1 MELDSLTNVLTDVL
15 VIGGGG
21 AGLRAA
27 IEAKTSGAST
37 LIVSKTRVGYG
48 CNTAISAGGIAA
60 ATGWTDNRDNSQL
73 HLQDTLVAGHFLS
86 DHILAEVVSSN
97 IPLELNNLSEFGV
110 HFMKEAGRTY
120 VGLTPG
126 HTYPRN
132 VRGERS
138 FGQDFTLPLRTY
150 ALGIGVKI
158 AEGISIS
165 HLLESND
172 RVIGAVGVDRR
183 GQIIILQSKAV
194 ILATGGAG
202 QLYMNTDN
210 HSSATGDGYALAY
223 ELGLSLKDMEFVQFY
238 PTALGR
244 LGKML
249 ISYEMLVFRWGATLR
264 NSLGED
270 ILDKCGLKDPILARR
285 DKIAQA
291 VFLEVLEGRSVGGGV
306 LMDLTTIP
314 KDRVVAGLP
323 PWIPKGRENFIV
335 APTSHFFMGGVKIN
349 HQAQTER
356 DGLWAAGEVCSG
368 VHGANRLG
376 GNALAEVFVFGSI
389 AGKQAAAQAKK
400 VPQAAIPPGQL
411 AKALADLKLLVSS
424 SGGESEK
431 EVREEIKKIMWLNAG
446 IIREKCRLESALEK
460 ISALRHVMHL
470 IAVKDARELQRVLEL
485 RSRLIVSEIVCRA
498 SLAREE
504 SRGCHFRSDFPQ
516 ENNSDWLKNIVITRR
531 GDNMKFSLRPVKLLS
546 CPE

>member
-1 MELDSLTNVLTDVL
+1 MELDSINNVLTDVL

-27 IEAKTSGAST
+27 IEARKSGASV

-60 ATGWTDNRDNSQL
+60 AVGDTDNRDNSQI
-73 HLQDTLVAGHFLS
+73 HLQDTLAAGHFVN
-86 DHILAEVVSSN
+86 DYILAEVVSSD
-97 IPLELNNLSEFGV
+97 IPRELDNLSKFGV
-110 HFMKEAGRTY
+110 LFMKEAGRTY

-138 FGQDFTLPLRTY
+138 FGQDFTLPLHNY

-158 AEGISIS
+158 AEGMSIS
-165 HLLESND
+165 HLLESSG
-172 RVIGAVGVDRR
+172 RVVGAIGVDRR

-194 ILATGGAG
+194 ILAAGGAG

-210 HSSATGDGYALAY
+210 YGGATGDGYALAY
-223 ELGLSLKDMEFVQFY
+223 DLGLSLQDMEFVQFY

-270 ILDKCGLKDPILARR
+270 ILDKYDLKDPVQARR

-314 KDRVVAGLP
+314 EDRVVTGLP
-323 PWIPKGRENFIV
+323 PWIPKDRENFIV

-349 HQAQTER
+349 HQAETER
-356 DGLWAAGEVCSG
+356 EGLWAAGEVCSG

-389 AGKQAAAQAKK
+389 AGKQAAAQAAK
-400 VPQAAIPPGQL
+400 VPQAAVPPGQL
-411 AKALADLKLLVSS
+411 GEALADLKSLVAS
-424 SGGESEK
+424 SGKESEK
-431 EVREEIKKIMWLNAG
+431 EMRQELKKIMWLNAG
-446 IIREKCRLESALEK
+446 IIREKYRLENALGKLSALK
-460 ISALRHVMHL
+460 HVMHL
-470 IAVKDARELQRVLEL
+470 VATKDARELQRVLEL
-485 RSRLIVSEIVCRA
+485 RSRLIVSEMVCRA

-504 SRGCHFRSDFPQ
+504 SRGCHFRSDFPR
-516 ENNSDWLKNIVITRR
+516 ENNSEWLKNILITRC
-531 GDNMKFSLRPVKLLS
+531 GDNMQLSLRPVK
-546 CPE
+546 PYR

>member
-1 MELDSLTNVLTDVL
+1 MELDSINNVLTDAL

-27 IEAKTSGAST
+27 IEARKSGASV

-60 ATGWTDNRDNSQL
+60 AVSWADNRDNSQI
-73 HLQDTLVAGHFLS
+73 HLQDTLAAGHFVN

-97 IPLELNNLSEFGV
+97 IPRELDNLSEFGIL
-110 HFMKEAGRTY
+110 FMTEAGRTY

-132 VRGERS
+132 VRGEHS
-138 FGQDFTLPLRTY
+138 FGQDFTLPLRNY

-158 AEGISIS
+158 AEGMSIS
-165 HLLESND
+165 HLLESSG
-172 RVIGAVGVDRR
+172 RVVGAVGVDRR

-210 HSSATGDGYALAY
+210 YSGTTGDGYALAY
-223 ELGLSLKDMEFVQFY
+223 DLRLPLQDMEFVQFY

-270 ILDKCGLKDPILARR
+270 ILDKYDLKDPIQARR

-314 KDRVVAGLP
+314 EDRVVTGLP
-323 PWIPKGRENFIV
+323 PWIPKDRENFIV

-349 HQAQTER
+349 HQAETER
-356 DGLWAAGEVCSG
+356 EGLWAAGEVCSG

-389 AGKQAAAQAKK
+389 AGKQAAAQAAK
-400 VPQAAIPPGQL
+400 VPQPAVPPGQL
-411 AKALADLKLLVSS
+411 GEALADLKSLVAS
-424 SGGESEK
+424 SGKESEK
-431 EVREEIKKIMWLNAG
+431 EMRQELKKIMWLNAG
-446 IIREKCRLESALEK
+446 IIREKCRLESALGK
-460 ISALRHVMHL
+460 LSALRHVMHL
-470 IAVKDARELQRVLEL
+470 VATKDARELQRVLEL
-485 RSRLIVSEIVCRA
+485 RSRLIVSEMVCRA

-504 SRGCHFRSDFPQ
+504 SRGCHFRSDFPR
-516 ENNSDWLKNIVITRR
+516 ENNSDWLKNVLITRR
-531 GDNMKFSLRPVKLLS
+531 GDNMQLSLRPVKPYL
-546 CPE
+546 